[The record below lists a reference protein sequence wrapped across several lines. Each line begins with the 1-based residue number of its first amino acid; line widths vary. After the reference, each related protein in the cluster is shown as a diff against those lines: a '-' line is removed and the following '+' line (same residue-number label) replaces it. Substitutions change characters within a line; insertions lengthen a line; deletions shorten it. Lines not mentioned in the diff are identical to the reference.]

1 MIEDR
6 CINPSEI
13 EEGDLIAY
21 LHGDAS
27 SQVAGHVARCAFCAE
42 QVEQLRM
49 IDAQLLAAF
58 YRDACPTA
66 QVLADFALNRLLA
79 TEKLRVA
86 AHVRRCSICSGE
98 VTAVRDLADEAP
110 PSLLAR
116 LRESLALALVARPIA
131 RVAVPAR
138 GEGWQGRFETDDL
151 VVTLSVQ
158 AGSLIGRVRRRD
170 APSDADY
177 SGHAWL
183 LEEKPTA
190 EGDFPCSEIDERGRF
205 RFIAPPAG
213 SYALLLQVGEQDVT
227 LGTIWVE

>member
-1 MIEDR
+1 MTKDR

-21 LHGDAS
+21 LHGDAPP
-27 SQVAGHVARCAFCAE
+27 QVAGHIARCVFCAE

-131 RVAVPAR
+131 RVAAPAR
-138 GEGWQGRFETDDL
+138 GEGWQGRFEADDL

-158 AGSLIGRVRRRD
+158 AGNLTGRVRKRG
-170 APSDADY
+170 APSGADY
-177 SGHAWL
+177 SGQAWM

-190 EGDFPCSEIDERGRF
+190 EGDPPRSEIDERGRF
-205 RFIAPPAG
+205 RFTAPLAG
-213 SYALLLQVGEQDVT
+213 SYTLLLQVGEQDVA
-227 LGTIWVE
+227 LEMIRVE